1 MEIPKKSFKTKLM
14 SRFHLSLHSRWKK
27 DNKLPN
33 TKNVKKKNADG
44 SVTVT
49 PGTGKGKG
57 KRGGG
62 KKSQQQQQQ
71 TSQSEVKMEIFKDED
86 FHSML

>member
-1 MEIPKKSFKTKLM
+1 MSFCSFT
-14 SRFHLSLHSRWKK
+14 RWKK

-33 TKNVKKKNADG
+33 TKNVKKKNPDG

-62 KKSQQQQQQ
+62 KKQQQQQQQQ
-71 TSQSEVKMEIFKDED
+71 TPQNEVKMEIFKDED
-86 FHSML
+86 FHSIL

>member
-1 MEIPKKSFKTKLM
+1 MK
-14 SRFHLSLHSRWKK
+14 WKK

-33 TKNVKKKNADG
+33 TKNVKKKNPDG

-49 PGTGKGKG
+49 PGTGKKG

-62 KKSQQQQQQ
+62 KKQQQQQ
-71 TSQSEVKMEIFKDED
+71 TQSEVKLEIFKDED
-86 FHSML
+86 FQVLL

>member
-1 MEIPKKSFKTKLM
+1 MKCKKNLYIKFKKIKLKII
-14 SRFHLSLHSRWKK
+14 FTGKK

-44 SVTVT
+44 SVQA
-49 PGTGKGKG
+49 GSGGGKKG

-62 KKSQQQQQQ
+62 GKKAQAQQQQ
-71 TSQSEVKMEIFKDED
+71 QSEVKMEMFKDDD
-86 FHSML
+86 FHSIL